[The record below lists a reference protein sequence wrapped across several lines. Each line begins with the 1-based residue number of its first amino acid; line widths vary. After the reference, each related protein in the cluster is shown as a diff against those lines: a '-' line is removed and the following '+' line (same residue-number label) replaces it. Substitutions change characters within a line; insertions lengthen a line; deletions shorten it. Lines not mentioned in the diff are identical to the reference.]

1 MSVRIDLN
9 SSRWIKSQFNTTER
23 KLIRKQN
30 RIIELLDYDICISFL
45 FNDSRNLAFVRGVSS
60 KDNHSCQDMIPS
72 TLFLN
77 KRQYNSIKELIDKK
91 DKVENHY
98 HSSLPLLLE
107 NIKSEVLIPIFKYDN
122 IDNLSM
128 KLIGCLY
135 LGSNIYKEFPSGFF
149 SEDKEI
155 NEKVSDISKLL
166 TLCLARFEQISD
178 AINMID
184 IFIDILEQK
193 DPYLSNH
200 SYNVANWCREIGM
213 ELGFSREE
221 LNQLAFAGL
230 LHDLGKCMIDS
241 KVLNKPETLTE
252 EEYAIIKYHILYSYK
267 ISKNLLG
274 HIEGLDDIPRIIKYH
289 HERYD
294 GKGYPS
300 GLKGD
305 EVPFESYI
313 IGISDSVDAMLTNKP
328 YKKAMPINAVIREL
342 YREKGKQ
349 FHPQLVDIMV
359 DRLTKAQNQ
368 LKETHYHTVGLSF
381 LIISYEKKVI
391 IIEGALFNMGNYY
404 IFNPDEESKVDGID
418 LSKIANVEMVVK
430 KLNNLNYYE
439 IKLEDLID
447 NTFYISSIKLIPSP
461 NTFNLLWNLEG
472 ILYWGDGNRKTP
484 IEIIR
489 IGGDALSFSLHD
501 NWAIGIP
508 IGKPL
513 KVKILFEEYDIDITG
528 SILKSYDFGPYKYFD
543 LHYTNIPDSKRD
555 AIYRQLFRKQIEL
568 RKTISEYR
576 I

>member
-368 LKETHYHTVGLSF
+368 LKETHYHTVGLSS
-381 LIISYEKKVI
+381 LIISYEEKVI

>member
-368 LKETHYHTVGLSF
+368 LKETHYHTVGLSS
-381 LIISYEKKVI
+381 LIISHEEKVV
-391 IIEGALFNMGNYY
+391 IIEGTLFNMGNYY

-528 SILKSYDFGPYKYFD
+528 SILKSYDFGHYKYFD

>member
-381 LIISYEKKVI
+381 LIISHEEKVV
-391 IIEGALFNMGNYY
+391 IIEGTLFNMGNYY
-404 IFNPDEESKVDGID
+404 IFNPDEDSKVDGID

-528 SILKSYDFGPYKYFD
+528 SILKSYDFGHYKYFD

>member
-368 LKETHYHTVGLSF
+368 LKETHYHTVGLSS
-381 LIISYEKKVI
+381 LIISYEEKVV
-391 IIEGALFNMGNYY
+391 IIEGTLFNMGNYY
-404 IFNPDEESKVDGID
+404 IFNPDEDSKVDGID

>member
-381 LIISYEKKVI
+381 LIISYEEKVV
-391 IIEGALFNMGNYY
+391 IIEGTLFNMGNYY

>member
-184 IFIDILEQK
+184 IFIDILEQN

-368 LKETHYHTVGLSF
+368 LKETHYHTVGLSS
-381 LIISYEKKVI
+381 LIISHEEKVV
-391 IIEGALFNMGNYY
+391 IIEGTLFNMGNYY

-472 ILYWGDGNRKTP
+472 ILYWGME
-484 IEIIR
+484 IEK
-489 IGGDALSFSLHD
+489 L
-501 NWAIGIP
+501 P
-508 IGKPL
+508 
-513 KVKILFEEYDIDITG
+513 
-528 SILKSYDFGPYKYFD
+528 
-543 LHYTNIPDSKRD
+543 
-555 AIYRQLFRKQIEL
+555 
-568 RKTISEYR
+568 
-576 I
+576 

>member
-368 LKETHYHTVGLSF
+368 LKETHYHTVGLSS
-381 LIISYEKKVI
+381 LIISYEEKVV
-391 IIEGALFNMGNYY
+391 IIEGTLFNMGNYY

-418 LSKIANVEMVVK
+418 LSKISNVEMVVK

-568 RKTISEYR
+568 RKTISGYR

>member
-368 LKETHYHTVGLSF
+368 LKETHYHTVGLSS
-381 LIISYEKKVI
+381 LIISHEEKVV
-391 IIEGALFNMGNYY
+391 IIEGTLFNMGNYY